1 MRFIF
6 PYPSRGVWRPY
17 SRPGKGL
24 SPPDVTEFS
33 ARLKAGAHDLS
44 NVHARLARHR
54 ASCAT
59 TKVRPHWA
67 KRRAKHR
74 IALALEQCA
83 PIPAKGATGPRRL
96 ASSPSAGLRLSL
108 QEKQEAIMNFQFL
121 WRGMTAR
128 PARHL
133 KARSSL
139 VRRLVQAHDD
149 PVREPSSG
157 RRPANIVP
165 MSWCVHRI
173 LIRAKT
179 SCQECRDMRRLAGKD
194 IRSFVHGSR
203 GPDSWDASL
212 RKSMLERLAR

>member
-1 MRFIF
+1 MDS
-6 PYPSRGVWRPY
+6 P
-17 SRPGKGL
+17 

-33 ARLKAGAHDLS
+33 ARLKAGAQDLS

-59 TKVRPHWA
+59 TKVRPQRA
-67 KRRAKHR
+67 KQRAKHR

-83 PIPAKGATGPRRL
+83 PIPAKGATGPRHL
-96 ASSPSAGLRLSL
+96 ASSPSAGLSLSL
-108 QEKQEAIMNFQFL
+108 QEQQEAMMNFQFL

-149 PVREPSSG
+149 PGKQR
-157 RRPANIVP
+157 
-165 MSWCVHRI
+165 
-173 LIRAKT
+173 IRAWLSALDDEQLSNLGLT
-179 SCQECRDMRRLAGKD
+179 PEDIHALRL
-194 IRSFVHGSR
+194 
-203 GPDSWDASL
+203 
-212 RKSMLERLAR
+212 

>member
-1 MRFIF
+1 MADRTWIGVRCTSYFLNQAAS
-6 PYPSRGVWRPY
+6 PSGRIRARGRV
-17 SRPGKGL
+17 L

-33 ARLKAGAHDLS
+33 ARLKAGAQDLS
-44 NVHARLARHR
+44 NVQARLARHR

-59 TKVRPHWA
+59 TKVRPYWA

-133 KARSSL
+133 KAQSSL

-149 PVREPSSG
+149 PGKQR
-157 RRPANIVP
+157 
-165 MSWCVHRI
+165 
-173 LIRAKT
+173 IRAWLRELDDAQLSNLGLT
-179 SCQECRDMRRLAGKD
+179 PEDIHALRR
-194 IRSFVHGSR
+194 
-203 GPDSWDASL
+203 
-212 RKSMLERLAR
+212 

>member
-1 MRFIF
+1 M
-6 PYPSRGVWRPY
+6 
-17 SRPGKGL
+17 
-24 SPPDVTEFS
+24 
-33 ARLKAGAHDLS
+33 
-44 NVHARLARHR
+44 
-54 ASCAT
+54 
-59 TKVRPHWA
+59 RPHWA
-67 KRRAKHR
+67 EKRAEKRAKHR

-149 PVREPSSG
+149 PGKQR
-157 RRPANIVP
+157 
-165 MSWCVHRI
+165 
-173 LIRAKT
+173 IRAWLRELDDAQLSNLGLT
-179 SCQECRDMRRLAGKD
+179 PEDIHALRR
-194 IRSFVHGSR
+194 
-203 GPDSWDASL
+203 
-212 RKSMLERLAR
+212 

>member
-1 MRFIF
+1 MADRTWIGVRCTSYFLNQAAS
-6 PYPSRGVWRPY
+6 PSGRIRARGRV
-17 SRPGKGL
+17 L

-33 ARLKAGAHDLS
+33 ARLKAGAQDLS
-44 NVHARLARHR
+44 NVQARLARHR

-67 KRRAKHR
+67 EKRAEKRAKHR

-149 PVREPSSG
+149 PGKQR
-157 RRPANIVP
+157 
-165 MSWCVHRI
+165 
-173 LIRAKT
+173 IRAWLRALDDEQLSNLGLT
-179 SCQECRDMRRLAGKD
+179 PEDIQALRL
-194 IRSFVHGSR
+194 
-203 GPDSWDASL
+203 
-212 RKSMLERLAR
+212 

>member
-1 MRFIF
+1 MADRTWIGVRCTSYFLNQAAS
-6 PYPSRGVWRPY
+6 PSGRIRARGRV
-17 SRPGKGL
+17 L

-33 ARLKAGAHDLS
+33 ARLKAGAQDLS

-149 PVREPSSG
+149 PGKQR
-157 RRPANIVP
+157 
-165 MSWCVHRI
+165 
-173 LIRAKT
+173 IRAWLRELDDAQLSNLGLT
-179 SCQECRDMRRLAGKD
+179 PEDIHALRR
-194 IRSFVHGSR
+194 
-203 GPDSWDASL
+203 
-212 RKSMLERLAR
+212 

>member
-1 MRFIF
+1 
-6 PYPSRGVWRPY
+6 
-17 SRPGKGL
+17 
-24 SPPDVTEFS
+24 
-33 ARLKAGAHDLS
+33 LKAGAQDLS
-44 NVHARLARHR
+44 NVQARLARHR

-67 KRRAKHR
+67 EKRAEKRAKHR

-149 PVREPSSG
+149 PGKQR
-157 RRPANIVP
+157 
-165 MSWCVHRI
+165 
-173 LIRAKT
+173 IRAWLRELDDAQLSNLGLT
-179 SCQECRDMRRLAGKD
+179 PEDIHALRR
-194 IRSFVHGSR
+194 
-203 GPDSWDASL
+203 
-212 RKSMLERLAR
+212 